1 MPPARDRAAL
11 VDAIRDPMLPPRPR
25 QHAAEELLRKF
36 PAATKTLRLFMGLFP
51 RPVSP
56 DTFEICCA
64 AYERAPDRPG
74 FRVITTKEEES

>member
-1 MPPARDRAAL
+1 VTVRRSWTPSATRCSRRVPA
-11 VDAIRDPMLPPRPR
+11 

-36 PAATKTLRLFMGLFP
+36 PAATKTLKLFMGLFP

-64 AYERAPDRPG
+64 AFERAPDRPG
-74 FRVITTKEEES
+74 FRVIQTKEEQS